1 MCRHLTFQALGQ
13 GLRSNVSAH
22 LRVLNI
28 SGINSADGLPYANI
42 EEPFFENLTHTALKV
57 MDGSW
62 TRIMYVKVS
71 MEPLSKLK
79 TFNVTGTM
87 LIDDFYCLTS
97 LVALPR
103 LKTITI
109 DYWSFL
115 IREPISIQHI
125 SDSKYLF

>member
-1 MCRHLTFQALGQ
+1 MKSLHVHNCSVIDVEDAISTLSYLEVLELTMCRHLTFQALGQ

-28 SGINSADGLPYANI
+28 SGIYSADGLPYANI

-71 MEPLSKLK
+71 MKPLSKLK
-79 TFNVTGTM
+79 TFNVSGTM
-87 LIDDFYCLTS
+87 LIGDFYCLTS
-97 LVALPR
+97 
-103 LKTITI
+103 
-109 DYWSFL
+109 
-115 IREPISIQHI
+115 
-125 SDSKYLF
+125 